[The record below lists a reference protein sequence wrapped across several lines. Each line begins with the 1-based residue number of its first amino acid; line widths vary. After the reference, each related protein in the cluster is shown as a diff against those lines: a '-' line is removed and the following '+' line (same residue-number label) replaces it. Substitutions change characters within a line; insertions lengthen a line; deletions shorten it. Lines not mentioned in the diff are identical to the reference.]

1 MIGPDAELTERLSAA
16 FGALE
21 EGADPVLRPSERA
34 DRQANG
40 ALALAKRLGGRN
52 PGDVAREVVAA
63 LDVADICESVEVSGP
78 GFINLTFSREFL
90 EARLGEMAADERLG
104 AALAAEPKTVIVDY
118 SHPNVAKEMHVGHL
132 RTTVIGDALC
142 RMLSFVGHDVRR
154 QNHIGDWGTPFG
166 MLIEHLVDL
175 GEEQGAQELSVGDL
189 TGFYQ
194 QARVSFDADEV
205 FRERS
210 RGRVVL
216 LQSGDPETLRL
227 WRVLVAQSVRYFDAV
242 YAKLGVLL
250 TDGDLAGESTY
261 NDDLVGVVD
270 DLDALG
276 LLVVDDGAKCVF
288 PPGFTNRHGEPL
300 PLIVQK
306 SDGGFGYAATDLAAI
321 RHRVRDLRADQML
334 YVVGAPQAQH
344 LQMVFA
350 VARLAGWLPESTA
363 VQHVAFGNVLGTDH
377 RMLKSREGET
387 VRLID
392 LLDEAVDRAAA
403 AMATRA
409 EASGEDLDDVT
420 VLETGRMLGIGAVKY
435 ADLST
440 DRTRDYV
447 FDWERMLAFEGNTGP
462 YLQYAH
468 ARVCSIFRRSN
479 LQPGPISLED
489 PHERALGLT
498 LLGFSEALEETLST
512 ESPHKLCGYLYD
524 LASTFTTF
532 YEHCRVLVDDE
543 GTQRSRLGLSQLT
556 ARVLSGGLS
565 LLGIEAPDRM

>member
-1 MIGPDAELTERLSAA
+1 MVGATAKLSGRLAAA

-21 EGADPVLRPSERA
+21 PGADPVLRPSERA

-40 ALALAKRLGGRN
+40 ALGLAKRLGRS
-52 PGDVAREVVAA
+52 PQEVAQQVVAT
-63 LDVADICESVEVSGP
+63 LDVADVCESVEVSGP

-90 EARLGEMAADERLG
+90 EAQLAEMAGDDRLGVAIAPVR
-104 AALAAEPKTVIVDY
+104 KTVVVDY

-154 QNHIGDWGTPFG
+154 QNHVGDWGTPFG
-166 MLIEHLVDL
+166 MLIEHLIDL

-189 TGFYQ
+189 AGFYR
-194 QARVSFDADEV
+194 QARLSFDADET

-210 RGRVVL
+210 RARVVL
-216 LQSGDPETLRL
+216 LQSGDSETLRL
-227 WRVLVAQSVRYFDAV
+227 WRVLVGQSVRYFDAV

-250 TDGDLAGESTY
+250 TDSDLAGESSY
-261 NDDLVGVVD
+261 NDALPGVVA

-350 VARLAGWLPESTA
+350 VARMAGWLPET
-363 VQHVAFGNVLGTDH
+363 VDVEHVAFGNVLGADH
-377 RMLKSREGET
+377 RMLKSREGDT

-392 LLDEAVDRAAA
+392 LLDEAVDRAGA

-409 EASGEDLDDVT
+409 EASDGEHPDEGAAVA
-420 VLETGRMLGIGAVKY
+420 RMLGIGAIKY

-468 ARVCSIFRRSN
+468 ARVCSIFRRSDA
-479 LQPGPISLED
+479 QPGPIALDD
-489 PHERALGLT
+489 PRERELGLA
-498 LLGFSEALEETLST
+498 LLGFPEALEETLAT
-512 ESPHKLCGYLYD
+512 QSPHKLCAYLYD
-524 LASTFTTF
+524 LAATFTTF
-532 YEHCRVLVDDE
+532 SEHCRVLVEDE
-543 GTQRSRLGLSQLT
+543 ATQRSRLGLSQLT

>member
-1 MIGPDAELTERLSAA
+1 MTGATAELTERLRAA

-52 PGDVAREVVAA
+52 PADVAREVVAA
-63 LDVADICESVEVSGP
+63 LDVADICDSVEVSGN

-90 EARLGEMAADERLG
+90 ESRLGAMAADERLG
-104 AALAAEPKTVIVDY
+104 VPLAPVPQTVIVDY

-194 QARVSFDADEV
+194 QARVSFDADET

-210 RGRVVL
+210 RARVVL

-250 TDGDLAGESTY
+250 ADSDLAGESTY
-261 NDDLVGVVD
+261 NDALAGVVA

-306 SDGGFGYAATDLAAI
+306 SDDGFGYAATDLAAI

-334 YVVGAPQAQH
+334 YVVGAPQSQH

-350 VARLAGWLPESTA
+350 VARMAGWLPDTVDVE
-363 VQHVAFGNVLGTDH
+363 HVAFGNVLGTDH
-377 RMLKSREGET
+377 RMLKSREGDT

-403 AMATRA
+403 AMAARA
-409 EASGEDLDDVT
+409 QESGEDVSAADVLAT
-420 VLETGRMLGIGAVKY
+420 ARMLGIGAVKY
-435 ADLST
+435 SDLST

-468 ARVCSIFRRSN
+468 ARVCSIFRRSA
-479 LQPGPISLED
+479 LQPGAIALED

-498 LLGFSEALEETLST
+498 LLGFSEALDETLST
-512 ESPHKLCGYLYD
+512 HSPHKLCGYLYD

-543 GTQRSRLGLSQLT
+543 ATQRSRLGLSQLT

>member
-1 MIGPDAELTERLSAA
+1 MVGATAELSGRLAAA

-21 EGADPVLRPSERA
+21 PGADPVLRPSERA

-40 ALALAKRLGGRN
+40 ALGLAKRLGRS
-52 PGDVAREVVAA
+52 PQEVAQQVVAT
-63 LDVADICESVEVSGP
+63 LDVADVCESVEVSGP

-90 EARLGEMAADERLG
+90 EAQLAEMAGDDRLGVAIAPVR
-104 AALAAEPKTVIVDY
+104 KTVVVDY

-166 MLIEHLVDL
+166 MLIEHLIDL
-175 GEEQGAQELSVGDL
+175 GEEQGAEELSVGDL
-189 TGFYQ
+189 AGFYR
-194 QARVSFDADEV
+194 QARLSFDADET

-210 RGRVVL
+210 RARVVL
-216 LQSGDPETLRL
+216 LQSGDSETLRL
-227 WRVLVAQSVRYFDAV
+227 WRVLVGQSVRYFDAV

-250 TDGDLAGESTY
+250 TDSDLAGESSY
-261 NDDLVGVVD
+261 NDALPGVVA

-306 SDGGFGYAATDLAAI
+306 SDDGFGYAATDLAAI

-350 VARLAGWLPESTA
+350 VARMACWLPETVA
-363 VQHVAFGNVLGTDH
+363 VEHVAFGNVLGADH
-377 RMLKSREGET
+377 RMLKSREGDT

-392 LLDEAVDRAAA
+392 LLDEAVDRAGA

-409 EASGEDLDDVT
+409 EASDGGHPDEGAAVA
-420 VLETGRMLGIGAVKY
+420 RMLGIGAIKY

-468 ARVCSIFRRSN
+468 ARVCSIFRRSDA
-479 LQPGPISLED
+479 QPGPIALDD
-489 PHERALGLT
+489 PRERALGLA
-498 LLGFSEALEETLST
+498 LLGFPQALEETLAT
-512 ESPHKLCGYLYD
+512 QSPHKLCAYLYD
-524 LASTFTTF
+524 LAATFTTF
-532 YEHCRVLVDDE
+532 YEHCRVLVEDE
-543 GTQRSRLGLSQLT
+543 ATQRSRLGLSQLT

>member
-1 MIGPDAELTERLSAA
+1 MVGATAELTGRLAAA
-16 FGALE
+16 FDALE
-21 EGADPVLRPSERA
+21 AGADPVLRPSERA

-40 ALALAKRLGGRN
+40 ALGLAKRLGRS
-52 PGDVAREVVAA
+52 PHEVARQVVDT
-63 LDVADICESVEVSGP
+63 LDVADVCESVEVSGP

-90 EARLGEMAADERLG
+90 EAQLAEMAGDDRLGV
-104 AALAAEPKTVIVDY
+104 ALAPVRRTVVVDY

-166 MLIEHLVDL
+166 MLIEHLIDL

-189 TGFYQ
+189 AGFYRE
-194 QARVSFDADEV
+194 ARLSFDADEP

-210 RGRVVL
+210 RARVVL
-216 LQSGDPETLRL
+216 LQSGDSETLRL
-227 WRVLVAQSVRYFDAV
+227 WRVLVGQSVRYFDTV
-242 YAKLGVLL
+242 YATLGVLL
-250 TDGDLAGESTY
+250 TDSDLAGESSY
-261 NDDLVGVVD
+261 NDALPGIVA

-276 LLVVDDGAKCVF
+276 LLVVDDGARCVF

-300 PLIVQK
+300 PLIIQK
-306 SDGGFGYAATDLAAI
+306 SDDGFGYAATDLAAI
-321 RHRVRDLRADQML
+321 RHRVRDLRADQIL

-350 VARLAGWLPESTA
+350 VAAMAGWLPET
-363 VQHVAFGNVLGTDH
+363 VDVEHVAFGNVLGADH
-377 RMLKSREGET
+377 KMLKSREGDT

-403 AMATRA
+403 AMASRA
-409 EASGEDLDDVT
+409 EVHGEDDDDAV
-420 VLETGRMLGIGAVKY
+420 VLATGRMLGIGAIKY

-468 ARVCSIFRRSN
+468 ARVCSIFRRSHA
-479 LQPGPISLED
+479 QPGPIALED
-489 PHERALGLT
+489 PRERALGLT
-498 LLGFSEALEETLST
+498 LLGFPEALEETLAT
-512 ESPHKLCGYLYD
+512 QSPHKLCAYLYD

-532 YEHCRVLVDDE
+532 YEHCRVLVGDE

-565 LLGIEAPDRM
+565 LLGIDAPDRM